1 MTKRI
6 RLTVLA
12 CAGALALAVTATA
25 AAAYNPSMGI
35 FQANY
40 KPGGGGSVTIV
51 VAQPAGN
58 DATARIAIY
67 VPPGYRTTL
76 GQAPGATVGSVLAS
90 VQLLQTGS
98 TNLFTLRGAIRVENP
113 ATSPFA
119 SVAAQCTQSPT
130 PPEAIWSLNASVS
143 GQTIAIPIF
152 VSHTA
157 GAEAAFSSAKL
168 VVCFRNPALQQPQG
182 SGGTKLVDAALAIQS
197 GIFRNPD
204 AAGTPLWRSIFTPWS
219 GSNPVPNVAGTTEAE
234 GVVPMPHTLA
244 LKRVRTRRG
253 FFRVA
258 GTLIVAGS
266 RPAGQNVELWGGVRG
281 KSGTNFKRLATTKTK
296 RGGKFAF
303 TRRLPKRTT
312 LLFAEH
318 PPAIFTCATVKVVPL
333 CTAMIQSNA
342 ISGSLKVAPA
352 KKKRRR

>member
-1 MTKRI
+1 MRKRI

-12 CAGALALAVTATA
+12 CAAALALAVTAIA
-25 AAAYNPSMGI
+25 AADYTPSMGI

-51 VAQPAGN
+51 VAQTPAN

-67 VPPGYRTTL
+67 VPPAYTTTL
-76 GQAPGATVGSVLAS
+76 GQSPGATIGSVLAR

-98 TNLFTLRGAIRVENP
+98 TNVFTLRGAIKVENP
-113 ATSPFA
+113 TTYA
-119 SVAAQCTQSPT
+119 SVAPQCTQSPT
-130 PPEAIWSLNASVS
+130 PPEATWSLNASVS

-168 VVCFRNPALQQPQG
+168 IVCFRNPALPQPQG
-182 SGGTKLVDAALAIQS
+182 SGGTKFVDAALTIQS
-197 GIFRNPD
+197 GVFRNPG
-204 AAGTPLWRSIFTPWS
+204 AAGNPLWRSIFTPWA
-219 GSNPVPNVAGTTEAE
+219 GSNPVPNAAGTTEAE
-234 GVVPMPHTLA
+234 GVVPMPHSLT

-258 GTLIVAGS
+258 GTLVVAGS
-266 RPAGQNVELWGGVRG
+266 RPAGQKVELWGGVRG
-281 KSGTNFKRLATTKTK
+281 KGGTNFKRLATTKTK

-303 TRRLPKRTT
+303 TRRLPKKTT
-312 LLFAEH
+312 LVFAEH
-318 PPAIFTCATVKVVPL
+318 PPDVFNCATVKVVPL

-342 ISGSLKVAPA
+342 ISGSLKVSPA